1 MTYVLSRSVTLQV
14 RLDRLV
20 LLVEVG
26 QVRDQVLDHVHVRQW
41 VDARLLGGLGRNA
54 AYKLAS
60 CFNQAS
66 PNTYI
71 NKQEC

>member
-1 MTYVLSRSVTLQV
+1 MTYVLGRSVTLQV

-60 CFNQAS
+60 CFKQAS
-66 PNTYI
+66 RIHT
-71 NKQEC
+71 